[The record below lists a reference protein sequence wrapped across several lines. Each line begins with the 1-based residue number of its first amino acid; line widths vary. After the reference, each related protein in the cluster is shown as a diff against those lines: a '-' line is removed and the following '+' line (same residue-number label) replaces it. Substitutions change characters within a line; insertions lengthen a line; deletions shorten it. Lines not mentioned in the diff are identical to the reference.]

1 MDRIE
6 LLPLDGIPL
15 VEAGDAL
22 AALIVAATSS
32 AGLALA
38 DGDIVVVAQKIVS
51 KAEGRLA
58 RLDQVTPTAR
68 AIELAKAAEKDPRL
82 VELIL
87 SESSDVLR
95 HRPGLII
102 VRHRLGMVLANA
114 GIDASNIA
122 ADGGNE
128 LVLLLPLDPDASAA
142 RLRDEF
148 GARTGA
154 KVGVV
159 ISDSVGRA
167 WRVGIVGIA
176 IGVAG
181 LPAVVDERGTPDLFD
196 RPLLVTQ
203 TGLADEVAS
212 AASLLQGQAAQ
223 GRPVVLVRG
232 LASGAPEGRAGD
244 LIRPLEHDM
253 FR

>member
-1 MDRIE
+1 MNGIE
-6 LLPLDGIPL
+6 LLPLDGLPM
-15 VEAGDAL
+15 VEAGDDL
-22 AALIVAATSS
+22 AAMIIDGSS
-32 AGLALA
+32 RAGLTLA

-58 RLDQVTPTAR
+58 RLAEVTPSAR
-68 AIELAKAAEKDPRL
+68 AIELARATEKDPRL

-87 SESSDVLR
+87 SESIHVLR

-102 VRHRLGMVLANA
+102 VQHRLGMVMANA

-122 ADGGNE
+122 ADGGKE

-142 RLRDEF
+142 RLRDEIA
-148 GARTGA
+148 ARTGA
-154 KVGVV
+154 TVGVV

-181 LPAVVDERGTPDLFD
+181 LPGVVDERGAPDLFA
-196 RPLLVTQ
+196 RPLMVTQ
-203 TGLADEVAS
+203 TGLADEIAS

-223 GRPVVLVRG
+223 GRPVVLMRG
-232 LASGAPEGRAGD
+232 LVTGAPEGRAAD